1 MRARTC
7 THPDT
12 VSIGTTAMGFCRGG
26 ERLHSVLN
34 MTKKSENVQPRN
46 RVGVSR
52 WKITKRKHLRWGR
65 TDSDLT
71 DLTGFLLRVAG

>member
-1 MRARTC
+1 M
-7 THPDT
+7 
-12 VSIGTTAMGFCRGG
+12 
-26 ERLHSVLN
+26 HSVLN

-52 WKITKRKHLRWGR
+52 WKITKRKHLRWRR

-71 DLTGFLLRVAG
+71 DLTGFLLNDLFSF